1 MVLVE
6 IVLFITTT
14 FVMLVLLCKNYLVWT
29 LIQILFQMC
38 MYVKKRGNF
47 MAFAYM
53 HALFHFSFNMVTK
66 DERRFCADESLT
78 QAKACIVANPDGN
91 GSLY

>member
-47 MAFAYM
+47 MAFPYM
-53 HALFHFSFNMVTK
+53 HALFHFSFNLVTK

-78 QAKACIVANPDGN
+78 QPGEGVYSRESGW
-91 GSLY
+91 